1 MDLNQVTAEALKE
14 VIDTIKDSKSFVV
27 KQAPDLAQE
36 IILEAKVSA
45 LYNLLV
51 SLFFLAVTGSY
62 LFSLTHVE
70 GEIKGY
76 QFGLMVAS
84 IIVGI
89 ISSFG
94 FLCTIESI
102 ISLITAP
109 KMFILK
115 QLSKAVSKGE

>member
-1 MDLNQVTAEALKE
+1 MDLKEVTGEALKE
-14 VIDTIKDSKSFVV
+14 VLETIKQSKGFVLE
-27 KQAPDLAQE
+27 QAPDLAKE
-36 IILEAKVSA
+36 VVLNAKVSA

-51 SLFFLAVTGSY
+51 SLFFMALTGSY
-62 LFSLTHVE
+62 LIHLAGIE

-102 ISLITAP
+102 ISLVTAP
-109 KMFILK
+109 KMYILK
-115 QLSKAVSKGE
+115 ELSKAIGKGE